1 MYEPLLH
8 FPTGLFAEFERLQRA
23 LNPIWGAQPSSIR
36 AVSRAYPPINVARG
50 GDAVLI
56 DIFVPGADPAKLD
69 VQVDRGLLTISG
81 ERETALPEDNG
92 KTSTYATER
101 YTGRFTRAI
110 SLSDDVDPEAIT
122 ARYTDGV
129 LRIAVRRRGNGQP
142 RRIEIQ

>member
-8 FPTGLFAEFERLQRA
+8 FPTGLFTEFERLQRA
-23 LNPIWGAQPSSIR
+23 LSPVWGAQPSSIR
-36 AVSRAYPPINVARG
+36 AVSRAYPPINISRND
-50 GDAVLI
+50 DAVLI

-81 ERETALPEDNG
+81 ERESTLPAEGG

-101 YTGRFTRAI
+101 YTGRFRRAI
-110 SLSDDVDPEAIT
+110 SLSDEVDPDSVS

-129 LRIAVRRRGNGQP
+129 LRISVNRRGNEQP
-142 RRIEIQ
+142 RRIEIH